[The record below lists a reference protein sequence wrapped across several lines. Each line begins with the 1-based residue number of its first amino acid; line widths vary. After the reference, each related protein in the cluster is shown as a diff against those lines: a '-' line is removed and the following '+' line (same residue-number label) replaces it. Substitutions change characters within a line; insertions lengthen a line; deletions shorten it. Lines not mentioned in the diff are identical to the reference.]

1 MTSFAFVDATTW
13 IGGFDATGY
22 LSQAS
27 MNLSAEELD
36 VTPFGAG
43 GYRRRIAGLKTVA
56 SSFSGFHEAGAGT
69 PDPESFTY
77 LGVHDRVTTLAPDDA
92 ETTVAYLYQGGV
104 FSYSLLGAIGQAAPF
119 TINQSSTN
127 GVGAIRGQ
135 VAKAKADVSA
145 TGATGSVVNLGQV
158 GAAQFLY
165 ATFHVFT
172 AGTTI
177 TVLVESDDNA
187 NFTSAT
193 TRQTIGPITTTGG
206 TWMTRVAGAIT
217 DTHYRFN
224 VSAVTG
230 TFQIAGAIGIG

>member
-1 MTSFAFVDATTW
+1 MGSFAFVDATTW

-22 LSQAS
+22 LNQMAA
-27 MNLSAEELD
+27 NISAEELD
-36 VTPFGAG
+36 CTPFGST
-43 GYRRRIAGLKTVA
+43 YRRRTGGLKTLSA
-56 SSFSGFHEAGAGT
+56 TYSGFYEAGTGT
-69 PDPESFTY
+69 PDPEFFTN
-77 LGVHDRVTTLAPDDA
+77 LGTSDRVTTISSLST
-92 ETTVAYLYQGGV
+92 ETTPAYLYQGGV
-104 FSYSLLGAIGQAAPF
+104 FRYSPFGQIGQVTPF
-119 TINQSSTN
+119 QVSQSSTN
-127 GVGAIRGQ
+127 AVGAIRGQ

-165 ATFHVFT
+165 ATLHVFT

-177 TVLVESDDNA
+177 TVIVESDDNA

-224 VSAVTG
+224 VTAVTG
-230 TFQIAGAIGIG
+230 TFSIAGAIGIGS